1 MRGTR
6 RVGIRKIL
14 IFEIKSSVYW
24 LNSRKDTGKELSRG
38 FVYQDEE
45 LA

>member
-24 LNSRKDTGKELSRG
+24 LNSRKDRGKELSRG
-38 FVYQDEE
+38 FVYQDED